1 MNELTPSIEKI
12 QVNLDKLD
20 DTVKAINLARTA
32 ENRIQEVEEERKRRV
47 NKEKREPSM
56 QEILAGIMSDMGDR
70 GNQVEEYNK
79 SKENEGIDR

>member
-12 QVNLDKLD
+12 QVNFDKLD